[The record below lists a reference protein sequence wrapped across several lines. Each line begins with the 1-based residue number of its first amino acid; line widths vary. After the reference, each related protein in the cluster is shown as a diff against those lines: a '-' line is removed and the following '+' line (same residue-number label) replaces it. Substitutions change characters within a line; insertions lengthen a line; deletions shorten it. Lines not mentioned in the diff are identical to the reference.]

1 MIGLD
6 GGDVEPSVLRICE
19 IYLAMC
25 GEGSEIGLPA
35 VFVRTSGCN
44 MRCAGW
50 PCDTPY
56 ASVRPE
62 GQMMSVDAAAR
73 QILSYACPRAF
84 ITGGE
89 PLLWRAQ
96 VAELARTLTEADVRV
111 ILQTNGSIFA
121 PEVLKHCWMVSV
133 DWKTPS
139 SGEQSDPNVII
150 ETVKMHP
157 RVQVKFPI
165 ATADDLGFAAQKAEL
180 LHDGV
185 ELVLQPVHRVGED
198 NAASL
203 LAKLRW
209 LSEEV
214 QNQRLFRFRVLPQ
227 LHVLVYGTGRRG
239 V

>member
-1 MIGLD
+1 MQ
-6 GGDVEPSVLRICE
+6 PSVLKICE
-19 IYLAMC
+19 IYLGVC

-56 ASVRPE
+56 ASVQPE
-62 GQMMSVDAAAR
+62 GEMMAVDEVAR
-73 QILSYACPRAF
+73 RVLSYACPRAF

-96 VAELARTLTEADVRV
+96 VAELARGLASAGIDV
-111 ILQTNGSIFA
+111 ILQTNGTIFA
-121 PEVLKHCWMVSV
+121 PEVFEHCWMVSV

-139 SGEQSDPNVII
+139 SGERSDPDVILGI
-150 ETVKMHP
+150 ARAHR

-165 ATADDLGFAAQKAEL
+165 ADAGDLDFAAEQAKL
-180 LHDGV
+180 LHGGV
-185 ELVLQPVHRVGED
+185 ELVLQPVNRVGQD
-198 NAASL
+198 DVPSL
-203 LAKLRW
+203 LARYRW
-209 LSEEV
+209 LSEET
-214 QNQRLFRFRVLPQ
+214 QRRGLFRFRVLPQ
-227 LHVLVYGTGRRG
+227 LHVLVYGSGRRG